1 MKGTYPYITNST
13 APFIYGSVNGNT
25 IILNSD
31 LSSVQGY
38 QFVPNVKGNES
49 TLFTTYKNVDVEFN
63 PKVGDVVIL
72 YYTTTENNS
81 TQQKVFE
88 SSIKDVYNDF
98 YGKLHF
104 MLSST
109 LPSTLAIPTYF
120 SSTLDSFVIV
130 SRIHDESNIILTYD
144 KNPGETSL
152 GFIIPENVNP
162 DLLSNIDVITKEVKQ
177 KLIDLGM
184 FDGGTF

>member
-1 MKGTYPYITNST
+1 MKGTFPYISST
-13 APFIYGSVNGNT
+13 PIPFIYGSVNGNT
-25 IILNSD
+25 LILNSD
-31 LSSVQGY
+31 LSSVKGY

-49 TLFTTYKNVDVEFN
+49 TLFTTYKNIDVEFN
-63 PKVGDVVIL
+63 PKAGDIVIL
-72 YYTTTENNS
+72 YYTTTANNS
-81 TQQKVFE
+81 SQQKVFE
-88 SSIKDVYNDF
+88 STIKNVYADY
-98 YGKLHF
+98 YGKMHL
-104 MLSST
+104 LLTST
-109 LPSTLAIPTYF
+109 LPSTLAVPTYF
-120 SSTLDSFVIV
+120 SSTLDSFIIT
-130 SRIHDESNIILTYD
+130 SRINDESNILLTYD